1 VTLDLQRYLA
11 VRRRLVESALAR
23 RFPARGPAL
32 RRAIRYSLLG
42 GGKRLRPIL
51 ALAAGEVAGAPL
63 RTVLPFACALE
74 LVHTYSLVH
83 DDLPAMD
90 DDDLRRG
97 RPTSHRMFG
106 EGVAILVGDAL
117 LTEAFGLMAGAP
129 RVPAARTLAAVGE
142 LARAAGEAGMV
153 GGQALDLAA
162 TGHSATLAHIR
173 AIHRGKTGALFTA
186 AVRVG
191 ALVAGARPVLLR
203 RLTAFGQQLGLCFQI
218 VDDILD
224 AVQAG
229 DGHTDA
235 VLGKATYPA
244 VLGNAAARAHA
255 QRARDAALGALATLD
270 ARAEPL
276 RAIVNLVVAQLD
288 DTVEPARA
296 G

>member
-1 VTLDLQRYLA
+1 VTLDLHRYLA
-11 VRRRLVESALAR
+11 ARRRVVESALAR

-42 GGKRLRPIL
+42 AGKRLRPIL
-51 ALAAGEVAGAPL
+51 TLAAGEVAGAPL

>member
-1 VTLDLQRYLA
+1 MALDVHGYLA
-11 VRRRLVESALAR
+11 ARRRLVEGALAR

-51 ALAAGEVAGAPL
+51 ALAAGEVAGASP

-117 LTEAFGLMAGAP
+117 LTEAFGLMASVP
-129 RVPAARTLAAVGE
+129 RVPPARALAAVAE

-162 TGHSATLAHIR
+162 AGRDATLAQIR

-186 AVRVG
+186 AVRMG
-191 ALVAGARPVLLR
+191 ALVAGARPALLR
-203 RLTAFGQQLGLCFQI
+203 RLTTYGEELGLAFQI
-218 VDDILD
+218 ADDITD
-224 AVQAG
+224 AAQAG
-229 DGHTDA
+229 DGRTDVA
-235 VLGKATYPA
+235 LGKATYPA
-244 VLGNAAARAHA
+244 VLGTAGARAHA
-255 QRARDAALGALATLD
+255 ERARDRAVGALATLD
-270 ARAEPL
+270 SRAEPL

-288 DTVEPARA
+288 DTATLARA

>member
-1 VTLDLQRYLA
+1 VDVQGYLA
-11 VRRRLVESALAR
+11 ARRRLVERALAR
-23 RFPARGPAL
+23 RFPARGTGL

-51 ALAAGEVAGAPL
+51 ALAAGEVAGGSV

-97 RPTSHRMFG
+97 RPTSHRVFG

-117 LTEAFGLMAGAP
+117 LTEAFGLMASATKVAP
-129 RVPAARTLAAVGE
+129 ARVLAAVGE
-142 LARAAGEAGMV
+142 VARAAGEAGMV

-162 TGHSATLAHIR
+162 AGRRATLARIR

-191 ALVAGARPVLLR
+191 ALVGGARPALLR
-203 RLTAFGQQLGLCFQI
+203 RLTTYGEQLGLAFQI
-218 VDDILD
+218 VDDITD
-224 AVQAG
+224 AAQAG
-229 DGHTDA
+229 DGRTDA
-235 VLGKATYPA
+235 ALGKATYPA
-244 VLGNAAARAHA
+244 VLGTAGARAHA
-255 QRARDAALGALATLD
+255 ERARDRALTALAPLGP
-270 ARAEPL
+270 RAAPL
-276 RAIVNLVVAQLD
+276 RGIARLVVAQ
-288 DTVEPARA
+288 VEEPAPSARA

>member
-1 VTLDLQRYLA
+1 MAPDVHGYLA
-11 VRRRLVESALAR
+11 ARRRLIEGALAR

-51 ALAAGEVAGAPL
+51 ALAAGEVAGASP

-106 EGVAILVGDAL
+106 EGIAILVGDAL
-117 LTEAFGLMAGAP
+117 LTEAFGLMAGVP
-129 RVPAARTLAAVGE
+129 RVPPARALAAVAE

-162 TGHSATLAHIR
+162 AGRDATLAQIR

-186 AVRVG
+186 AVRMG
-191 ALVAGARPVLLR
+191 ALVAGARPPLLR
-203 RLTAFGQQLGLCFQI
+203 RLTTYGEELGLAFQI
-218 VDDILD
+218 ADDITD
-224 AVQAG
+224 AAQAG
-229 DGHTDA
+229 DGRTDA
-235 VLGKATYPA
+235 ALGKATYPA
-244 VLGNAAARAHA
+244 VLGTVGARAHA
-255 QRARDAALGALATLD
+255 ERARDRALDALATLD
-270 ARAEPL
+270 SRADPL

-288 DTVEPARA
+288 DTAAPARA

>member
-1 VTLDLQRYLA
+1 MTLDVHGYLA
-11 VRRRLVESALAR
+11 ARQRLVEGALAR
-23 RFPARGPAL
+23 RFPARGPSL
-32 RRAIRYSLLG
+32 RWAIRYSLLG

-51 ALAAGEVAGAPL
+51 ALAAGEVAGAST

-129 RVPAARTLAAVGE
+129 GVPPARTLAAVGE

-162 TGHSATLAHIR
+162 AGRDVTLAQIR

-186 AVRVG
+186 AVRMG
-191 ALVAGARPVLLR
+191 ALVAGARPALLG
-203 RLTAFGQQLGLCFQI
+203 RLTTYGEELGLAFQI
-218 VDDILD
+218 ADDITD
-224 AVQAG
+224 AAQAG
-229 DGHTDA
+229 DGRTDVA
-235 VLGKATYPA
+235 LGKATYPA
-244 VLGNAAARAHA
+244 VLGTVGARAHA
-255 QRARDAALGALATLD
+255 ERARDRALEALRTLD
-270 ARAEPL
+270 SRAEPL

-288 DTVEPARA
+288 DTAAPARA
-296 G
+296 S